1 MKNENPVRNKV
12 KVTIAGNQFT
22 VISEEDES
30 YTQGIA
36 DELNESINEIK
47 SANKSV
53 STTAAVILTALNYCD
68 IIKQSGKDSETLRKQ
83 LEEYLENA
91 AKDKETISELR
102 AENEKLKKD
111 IETYRK
117 RLSDSGHNGA
127 PVSTAVKSAQKTISQ
142 QEEAAEDE
150 TEFFYT
156 ESKDPKNSKKHKN
169 KKS

>member
-1 MKNENPVRNKV
+1 MKSENPVKNKV

-22 VISEEDES
+22 VISEENES

-47 SANKSV
+47 GANKSV

-68 IIKQSGKDSETLRKQ
+68 MIRQNKSDSETLRKQ

-91 AKDKETISELR
+91 AKDRETITELR
-102 AENEKLKKD
+102 TENEKLKKD

-117 RLSDSGHNGA
+117 RLGDTGHNGA
-127 PVSTAVKSAQKTISQ
+127 PVSTAVRSAKKTVSEQTARQWKREIGR
-142 QEEAAEDE
+142 A
-150 TEFFYT
+150 
-156 ESKDPKNSKKHKN
+156 HV
-169 KKS
+169 